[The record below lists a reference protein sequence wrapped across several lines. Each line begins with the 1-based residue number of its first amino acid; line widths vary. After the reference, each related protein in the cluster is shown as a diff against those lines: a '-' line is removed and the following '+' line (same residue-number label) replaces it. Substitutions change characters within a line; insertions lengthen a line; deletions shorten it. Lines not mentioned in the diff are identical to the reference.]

1 MNYAAPLREGLPQKA
16 TLISLTDLGAATF
29 KPSGA
34 NTVPREEGGLK
45 KAERLFREA
54 MVYPAI
60 MVLENK
66 RPEKPYRFRVARF
79 LPKTLP
85 VSPDKA
91 LEAVKSGFASLSP
104 ERDHLPLLCGG
115 RDCGD
120 VFLAESDWL
129 WRRGWYLM
137 PPCERKV
144 WEKLDQV
151 GRLPQ
156 IPPGSDVFSSEA
168 PRLAKYTATQ
178 GGGFQGISTG
188 LDEVMVLK
196 QVGEDKNRGLLYLVP
211 KGKEGDPAAWQK
223 PVALERKVLR
233 PFLFG
238 RDVDRWHLSWK
249 GYWVIF
255 PYWYGQVGN
264 KKGWHLIP
272 TKENLSLEPYS
283 DWPEKAPLMDQDYP
297 HLWAYLK
304 EHEERLRAREGERYR
319 KGKED
324 EWRWYDLAVP
334 RSLEAAKGPKLLVQ
348 LLASSAKYAS
358 DEEGKFLFQGGGKG
372 GGAYGISL
380 KDDYKHLAPV
390 FLGLLNSSVAD
401 FYLKHISSVYS
412 GGFWSYADA
421 FLKWV
426 PVPEATDE
434 QKKRLAECV
443 GKLTEKVNEYH
454 EVKEALASFPQ
465 GY

>member
-1 MNYAAPLREGLPQKA
+1 
-16 TLISLTDLGAATF
+16 
-29 KPSGA
+29 
-34 NTVPREEGGLK
+34 
-45 KAERLFREA
+45 
-54 MVYPAI
+54 
-60 MVLENK
+60 
-66 RPEKPYRFRVARF
+66 
-79 LPKTLP
+79 
-85 VSPDKA
+85 
-91 LEAVKSGFASLSP
+91 
-104 ERDHLPLLCGG
+104 
-115 RDCGD
+115 
-120 VFLAESDWL
+120 
-129 WRRGWYLM
+129 
-137 PPCERKV
+137 
-144 WEKLDQV
+144 
-151 GRLPQ
+151 
-156 IPPGSDVFSSEA
+156 
-168 PRLAKYTATQ
+168 
-178 GGGFQGISTG
+178 
-188 LDEVMVLK
+188 MVLK

-223 PVALERKVLR
+223 PVALEREVLR

-283 DWPEKAPLMDQDYP
+283 DWPEKAPLLDQNYP

-304 EHEERLRAREGERYR
+304 EHEERLRAREG
-319 KGKED
+319 KED

-334 RSLEAAKGPKLLVQ
+334 RSLEAATGPKLLVQ

-380 KDDYKHLAPV
+380 KDDFKHLAPV

-434 QKKRLAECV
+434 QKKRLAEYVC
-443 GKLTEKVNEYH
+443 KLTEKVNEYH

-465 GY
+465 GYWEELKRSGKAPSRDVLRNLARWGDLPQKVSAKQAQIQTDLQAQTVLRLGKSELLFRHEPHARLALEILRERGVVLKEELLEWELPLDPRDVEAFLGHLKELRNRRQILEQEIQDLEKRLNEAVSDLFGLSPKEQEVIDEFLVRFSGS